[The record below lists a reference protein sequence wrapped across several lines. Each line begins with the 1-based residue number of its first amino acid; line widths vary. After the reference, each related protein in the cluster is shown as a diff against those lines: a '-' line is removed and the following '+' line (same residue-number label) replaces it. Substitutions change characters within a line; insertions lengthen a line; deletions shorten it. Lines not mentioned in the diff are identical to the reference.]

1 MTQPESQLTPQE
13 AMADWVRQID
23 VRTTDYDNFRGD
35 VDQQE
40 GRLFGG
46 LVLAQSLVAAGR
58 TVSFGNPHSLHAYFL
73 RAGQSREPIDYSVE
87 RIREGRNFLT
97 RRVTARQ
104 GGHTIFETSVSF
116 VAPEDGVSHQAPM
129 PDAPPPEDCQPWWLT
144 IAEPRMAEATAAMTS
159 RMSRRW
165 NNPIDLRAA
174 SQPTKESDNDGRL
187 PSRMVWGRM
196 IGALPDDPLLHA
208 AALVY
213 LSDSGLV
220 ATVAH
225 HYGIW
230 MPGGSS
236 ASLDHA
242 MWFHRPPKFDD
253 WVLYTSESPAAH
265 SARGL
270 IFAGMYSR
278 AGERIASVAQ
288 EGLFRKPK

>member
-1 MTQPESQLTPQE
+1 MTEPHEQPPHES
-13 AMADWVRQID
+13 AADWIRQVD
-23 VRTTDYDNFRGD
+23 VRPTDYDNFRGD
-35 VDQQE
+35 VDQEE

-58 TVSFGNPHSLHAYFL
+58 TVSFGNVHSMHAYFL
-73 RAGQSREPIDYSVE
+73 RAGQAKEPIDYSVE

-104 GGHTIFETSVSF
+104 AGHTIFESSASF
-116 VAPEDGVSHQAPM
+116 VAGEDGISHQEPM
-129 PDAPPPEDCQPWWLT
+129 PAVPDPEDCEPWWT
-144 IAEPRMAEATAAMTS
+144 SIAAPRMPESGAMPN
-159 RMSRRW
+159 RMRRW

-174 SQPTKESDNDGRL
+174 EQPTREDDGTGRL
-187 PSRMVWGRM
+187 PKRMVWGRM
-196 IGALPDDPLLHA
+196 MGTLPEDPLLHA

-230 MPGGSS
+230 MPGGAT

-242 MWFHRPPKFDD
+242 VWFHYPPRFDD
-253 WVLYTSESPAAH
+253 WVLYASESPAANA
-265 SARGL
+265 ARAVM
-270 IFAGMYSR
+270 FAGMYNR
-278 AGERIASVAQ
+278 QGQRIVSVAQ
-288 EGLFRKPK
+288 EGLFRKPR